1 VRHGE
6 RPGLV
11 VAQQRRQVV
20 TGAVSGF
27 TTAIAGAGGPA
38 LTVYAV
44 ATDWPQP
51 RFASTS
57 QLSYATQAAAALA
70 VKGPPRLTVAVL
82 GTALAAVLCGLVA
95 GQLATARITGPRA
108 RRAAI
113 CLAGLATLVTVLRG
127 LAR

>member
-1 VRHGE
+1 MRHGE

-82 GTALAAVLCGLVA
+82 CTALAAVLCGLVA

-113 CLAGLATLVTVLRG
+113 CLAGLATWSPC
-127 LAR
+127 

>member
-1 VRHGE
+1 
-6 RPGLV
+6 
-11 VAQQRRQVV
+11 
-20 TGAVSGF
+20 VSGF

-82 GTALAAVLCGLVA
+82 CTALAAVLCGLVA